1 MRIAF
6 VVQRYGLEV
15 NGGAEMEARLVAE
28 HVAPYLQVEVLTS
41 CAVDYM
47 TWENFYPPG
56 AERVNGI
63 VVRRFAVRQ
72 PRDVPSFNLLS
83 AHVLSNPHTFYEEI
97 EWMRQQGPD
106 VPGLFDFIRQ
116 QHNQYDLFLFFTYL
130 YATTFVGM
138 QIVPFKSI
146 LFPTAHEESWIHLG
160 IFRTPFHL
168 PRAFIFNSE
177 EEEHFVRTLFHND
190 HIPGA
195 VLGVGIEIPPV
206 PQVDV
211 LDQDYVLYLG
221 RVDESKG
228 CKDLFEFFLHYK
240 TATRDPIKLVLIGQ
254 SVMPVP
260 SHPDIIAL
268 GYMKEERFAWLE
280 RAQSLILPSSQES
293 LSLSTLEAWMMQV
306 PVLVNG
312 KSVVLKGH
320 CLRSQGGLCYDNE
333 TEFVAALHQLRA
345 DPRLRSTLG
354 QRGKAYVQR
363 QYNWEGITNAYVR
376 FFRRVYDMVNAKDN
390 SSL

>member
-15 NGGAEMEARLVAE
+15 NGGAEMEARLIAE
-28 HVAPYLQVEVLTS
+28 HVSPYLQVEVLTS

-56 AERVNGI
+56 TERVNGI
-63 VVRRFAVRQ
+63 VVRRFVVRQ
-72 PRDVPSFNLLS
+72 PRDLLSFNRLS

-106 VPGLFDFIRQ
+106 VPSLFDFISH
-116 QHNQYDLFLFFTYL
+116 QHHQYDLFLFFTYL
-130 YATTFVGM
+130 YATTFVGI

-160 IFRTPFHL
+160 IFRTLFHI
-168 PRAFIFNSE
+168 PRAFIFNSQE
-177 EEEHFVRTLFHND
+177 EERLVRTLFHNEY
-190 HIPGA
+190 IPDA
-195 VLGVGIEIPPV
+195 VLGVGIEIPQV
-206 PQVDV
+206 PHANVF
-211 LDQDYVLYLG
+211 DQDYILYLG

-228 CKDLFEFFLHYK
+228 CKELFEYFLRYK
-240 TATRDPIKLVLIGQ
+240 AETRDPIKLVLIGSQ
-254 SVMPVP
+254 VMAVP

-268 GYMKEERFAWLE
+268 GYMKEERFRWLE
-280 RAQSLILPSSQES
+280 RAQLLILPSSQES

-320 CLRSQGGLCYDNE
+320 CLRSQGGLCYENE
-333 TEFVAALHQLRA
+333 AEFVAALKQLRA
-345 DPRLRSTLG
+345 DRALRSTLG
-354 QRGKAYVQR
+354 QRGKEYVER
-363 QYNWEGITNAYVR
+363 QYSWEGITHEYVR

-390 SSL
+390 SSP